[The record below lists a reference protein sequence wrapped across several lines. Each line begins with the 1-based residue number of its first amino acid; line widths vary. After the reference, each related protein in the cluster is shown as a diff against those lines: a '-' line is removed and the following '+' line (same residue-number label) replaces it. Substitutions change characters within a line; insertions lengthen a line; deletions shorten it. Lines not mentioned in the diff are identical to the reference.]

1 MLLKFGTKEYEAIG
15 NLIQLL
21 ESEMIEIPENDF
33 EVAKN
38 LLNRYDEMKKS
49 EEEDKIPGIVMTL
62 LKRNPDISRRQAM
75 IMAKEMLNES

>member
-1 MLLKFGTKEYEAIG
+1 MLLKFGEKEYEAIG